1 MLTRGD
7 SQDIIIGIYLI
18 LFGAGMSLRI
28 LINYTGYQE
37 LIPELATLLL
47 EFQIP
52 SYMSRWAPFL
62 FSFLGRGICESCHG
76 GCMYQD

>member
-7 SQDIIIGIYLI
+7 SQEIIIGIYLI
-18 LFGAGMSLRI
+18 LFGAGMFLRI

-37 LIPELATLLL
+37 LTPELATLLL

-62 FSFLGRGICESCHG
+62 FSFLGRGICQSCHG
-76 GCMYQD
+76 GCKCQD